1 MQSSHS
7 IKFSSNTVHMPQSD
21 TFLFERTI
29 NIIRSLSLQPT
40 MNSDAILMEKSTA
53 MEPLDYL
60 DSVSTLSSEESD
72 QFESLNDS
80 DCEAFDSSRDY
91 TIELC

>member
-1 MQSSHS
+1 
-7 IKFSSNTVHMPQSD
+7 
-21 TFLFERTI
+21 
-29 NIIRSLSLQPT
+29 